1 MWQSVRMITSFHSRT
16 NRHSALPNRCTYWI
30 LLDSPITIFYQKQH
44 CSRARSTQTRFFGF
58 TKTFQ
63 VGLVWTAGEELR
75 LWKLMSCTLA
85 QMNKSIFYWHHVDFP
100 FFFWTFKVLFYALG
114 EFFSQG
120 HPISETDF
128 VCSQLSRKGKDEKII
143 KRKGK
148 KKRERKPTTLRN
160 I

>member
-1 MWQSVRMITSFHSRT
+1 MSEWS
-16 NRHSALPNRCTYWI
+16 LPSTPEPIGIQPCLTDVLIGYFWI
-30 LLDSPITIFYQKQH
+30 HLSLFFYQKQH

-143 KRKGK
+143 KRKGNN
-148 KKRERKPTTLRN
+148 KRERKPTTLRN